1 MMWRNGSAVAAIVVA
16 VALAVSAVHAN
27 DTTAAAADATT
38 ATTATTAT
46 AKAATAVDPITEIHP
61 MPPVSEPP
69 APGGFITHEDIDDLS
84 DPMLSDA
91 VSCARDGLDQLSDS
105 GVSAQLHDISSVET
119 QVVSGIKY
127 RITATIRWFGNC
139 YDLAPEAPIQSIDM
153 IMGPM
158 GPMGPM
164 GQPRPGHTEPGFPGF
179 LGADDDEEDED
190 DDWDDDDWGDDDWSM
205 SSEYNDD
212 DAADDD
218 WDDDD
223 WGDDDWD
230 EDEHDMERRDG
241 DEDEDE
247 GEDEHHHRHHEDHH
261 HHRGDDHDHDHDE
274 DEHPE
279 PMPMPVGIDDI
290 DYDIYDEYSY
300 DDMKDNAVSAVCSR
314 SPVVEAEGTE
324 SVVVVTVWYQAWS
337 TPKCQSVEVEV
348 IAGPDATVARGQLLT
363 QLSKSLAQEAYGENN
378 DEDDDDDDDEEGGCL
393 YWIGTH
399 VVLFSVVCGS
409 ALLLIV
415 VGSILLARRR
425 SRRTQLARVEPIHW
439 EKGVASKNPYFAAP
453 PFYANMDEKAK
464 LAAQQQAMEQSHTVP
479 AYSVNSAGVKPTS
492 SSTA

>member
-1 MMWRNGSAVAAIVVA
+1 
-16 VALAVSAVHAN
+16 
-27 DTTAAAADATT
+27 
-38 ATTATTAT
+38 
-46 AKAATAVDPITEIHP
+46 
-61 MPPVSEPP
+61 
-69 APGGFITHEDIDDLS
+69 
-84 DPMLSDA
+84 
-91 VSCARDGLDQLSDS
+91 
-105 GVSAQLHDISSVET
+105 
-119 QVVSGIKY
+119 
-127 RITATIRWFGNC
+127 
-139 YDLAPEAPIQSIDM
+139 
-153 IMGPM
+153 
-158 GPMGPM
+158 MGPM

-179 LGADDDEEDED
+179 LGADDDEEDEDDDWDDDDRGDDDWSMSSEYNDDDAADED

-247 GEDEHHHRHHEDHH
+247 GEDEHHHRHH
-261 HHRGDDHDHDHDE
+261 E

-409 ALLLIV
+409 ALL
-415 VGSILLARRR
+415 
-425 SRRTQLARVEPIHW
+425 P
-439 EKGVASKNPYFAAP
+439 
-453 PFYANMDEKAK
+453 
-464 LAAQQQAMEQSHTVP
+464 
-479 AYSVNSAGVKPTS
+479 
-492 SSTA
+492 